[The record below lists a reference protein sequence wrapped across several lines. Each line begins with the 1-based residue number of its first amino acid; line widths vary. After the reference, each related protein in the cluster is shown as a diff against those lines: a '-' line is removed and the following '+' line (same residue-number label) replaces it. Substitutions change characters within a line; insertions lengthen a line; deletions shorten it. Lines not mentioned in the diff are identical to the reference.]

1 VYVSQLTQLPGIIV
15 SSLPTGCLYALIG
28 VGLVV
33 VYRSTRVLNF
43 AQGQFS
49 LLGGHLAYMLA
60 GLLGVNILV
69 AVAPAAALGAVLG
82 ALIYLFIL
90 APLTG
95 QGQFLLVMVTI
106 AAAIIVEAV
115 VGLFWGAQG
124 YFLNAGLSSTPYNLP
139 DGIVLSEQSLVIIGA
154 TVVIIGAFSLF
165 IRYTRLGVAMRASAE
180 NPLLASQFGVSFTTI
195 SVVSWGFTMVVA
207 VVTGVAYGLE
217 AKLDTSII
225 ALSYS
230 AFPAVLIGGLDS
242 VMGVL
247 IGALIVAVLQGAVA
261 TWIGG
266 DYTVAVGF
274 LVVFVVMLFKPN
286 GLFGS
291 REVARV

>member
-1 VYVSQLTQLPGIIV
+1 MSSQVSDLPGVII
-15 SSLPTGCLYALIG
+15 SSMPTACLYALVG

-43 AQGQFS
+43 AQGHLS
-49 LLGGHLAYMLA
+49 LFGGHLAYMFA
-60 GLLGVNILV
+60 GLIGTNILV
-69 AVAPAAALGAVLG
+69 AVAPAAALGVVLG
-82 ALIYLFIL
+82 VLIYLLLL

-106 AAAIIVEAV
+106 AASIIVEAV
-115 VGLFWGAQG
+115 VGLIWGAQG
-124 YFLNAGLSSTPYNLP
+124 HFLGAGLSNKPYDLP
-139 DGIVLSEQSLVIIGA
+139 VGIVISEQDLVIIGS
-154 TVVIIGAFSLF
+154 TVAIIGAFSLF
-165 IRYTRLGVAMRASAE
+165 VRFTRFGIAMRASAE

-195 SVVSWGFTMVVA
+195 NVVSWAFAMLVG
-207 VVTGVAYGLE
+207 VVTGVAYGME

-242 VMGVL
+242 V
-247 IGALIVAVLQGAVA
+247 IGALVGAFIVAALEACVA

-266 DYTVAVGF
+266 EYTVAVGF
-274 LVVFVVMLFKPN
+274 LAVFVVMLVKPN

>member
-1 VYVSQLTQLPGIIV
+1 VSQLTQIPGIIV

-49 LLGGHLAYMLA
+49 LLGGHLAYMFA
-60 GLLGVNILV
+60 GLIGTNILV
-69 AVAPAAALGAVLG
+69 AVAPAAAVGAVLG

-124 YFLNAGLSSTPYNLP
+124 DFLNSGLSSTPYKLP

-165 IRYTRLGVAMRASAE
+165 VRYTRLGVAMRASAE

-225 ALSYS
+225 TLSYS

-247 IGALIVAVLQGAVA
+247 IGAFIVAVLQGAVA

-274 LVVFVVMLFKPN
+274 LAVFVVMLFKPN